1 MTRTTRN
8 LTIAAVTSWAAATGA
23 TAVARNRHRRYR
35 GMLDHAV
42 GVARERDAL
51 RDRIADA
58 VTDGRIPIPP
68 AVAIDLGAPLVAGRP
83 SYGKDRALMKWAR
96 ERDTD
101 EPTGAVYVVDPATG
115 EWPA

>member
-1 MTRTTRN
+1 MHLTARN
-8 LTIAAVTSWAAATGA
+8 TTIASAVTGWAAATGA
-23 TAVARNRHRRYR
+23 TVVARHWRSRHR
-35 GMLDHAV
+35 GMLAHAV
-42 GVARERDAL
+42 DLGRQRDAL
-51 RDRIADA
+51 RDRIAAA
-58 VTDGRIPIPP
+58 VADGRIPIPP

-101 EPTGAVYVVDPATG
+101 DTAVYVVDPKTG